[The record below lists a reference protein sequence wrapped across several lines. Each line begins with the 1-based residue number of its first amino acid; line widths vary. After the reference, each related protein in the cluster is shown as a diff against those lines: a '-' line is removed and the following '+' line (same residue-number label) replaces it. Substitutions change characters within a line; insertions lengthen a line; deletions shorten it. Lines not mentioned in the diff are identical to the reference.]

1 MYGFWFKALSFSL
14 VAVVA
19 VGCGGDR
26 QRGEGAPDDG
36 KARQTITQKGSDTM
50 ILLAQKWSEKFSAV
64 HRDILVQATGGG
76 SGTGISALINGTTDI
91 ANASRPMKPAE
102 REQIRQKFG
111 TEVVEIPVARDAIAV
126 YVHKDN
132 PIESV
137 SVEQLN
143 GIYSGTIKN
152 WKELGGPNAAIILY
166 GRENSS
172 GTYEY
177 FKEHVLAGSDFPS
190 NTQTLQGTAAIVS
203 AVGKDTKGI
212 GYGGAAYTV
221 TGVKQLKLAGSAGE
235 AMIPT
240 PENVKDGS
248 YALSRNLYFYL
259 RQQPTG
265 ALKTYIDWVLGPEG
279 QKAVTEAGEYFPV

>member
-1 MYGFWFKALSFSL
+1 MHGFWFNTLSFVL
-14 VAVVA
+14 MAMVVA
-19 VGCGGDR
+19 GCGRER
-26 QRGEGAPDDG
+26 QQGSGGEGA
-36 KARQTITQKGSDTM
+36 AMQTITQKGSDTM
-50 ILLAQKWSEKFSAV
+50 ILLCQKWAEKFAAV
-64 HRDILVQATGGG
+64 HPDIVVQASGGG

-91 ANASRPMKPAE
+91 ATASRPMKPAE
-102 REQIRQKFG
+102 REQIKQKFG
-111 TEVVEIPVARDAIAV
+111 SDVVEIPVARDAIAI

-132 PIESV
+132 PIESLTI
-137 SVEQLN
+137 EQLR

-152 WKELGGPNAAIILY
+152 WKEVGGPDATIILY

-177 FKEHVLAGSDFPS
+177 FKEHVLDKGDFPS

-203 AVGKDTKGI
+203 AIGKDTKGI
-212 GYGGAAYTV
+212 GYGGAAYTAA
-221 TGVKQLKLAGSAGE
+221 GVKQVKLAGESGE

-240 PENVKDGS
+240 TENVKAGT

-259 RQQPTG
+259 RGQPSG
-265 ALKTYIDWVLGPEG
+265 ALKTYVDWVLGAEG